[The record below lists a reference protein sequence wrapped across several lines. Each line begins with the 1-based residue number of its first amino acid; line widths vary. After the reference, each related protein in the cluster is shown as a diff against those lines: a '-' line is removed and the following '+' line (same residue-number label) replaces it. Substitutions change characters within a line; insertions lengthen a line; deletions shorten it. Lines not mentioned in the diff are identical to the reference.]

1 MSTVVS
7 IARKEFRSYFQSA
20 IAYIFITLFLV
31 LSGWIF
37 FSSFFV
43 MNQATLRDFFD
54 LVPLVFLFFIPAV
67 TMRMWAEEQKLGT
80 AEILLTFPV
89 RDRDV
94 VLGKFFASFVFVG
107 LAVLLTFPLAITAIA
122 LGDPDNGAMIGGYLG
137 CLLLGGAYI
146 AIGLWV
152 SSMTQN
158 QIVAFLISLILCFL
172 LYIAGSQLVL
182 GSVPH
187 WLVPFFANLSLGYH
201 FDSITRGV
209 IDSRDILYYVSI
221 IAFFLFLNAQ
231 VIQSRRWS

>member
-1 MSTVVS
+1 MSAVLS
-7 IARKEFRSYFQSA
+7 IARKEFRSYFQST

-31 LSGWIF
+31 LSQWIY
-37 FSSFFV
+37 FSGFFV

-54 LVPLVFLFFIPAV
+54 LVPLVFLFFVPAV

-80 AEILLTFPV
+80 AELLLTFPL
-89 RDRDV
+89 RDREV
-94 VLGKFFASFVFVG
+94 VLGKFLASFAFVS
-107 LAVLLTFPLAITAIA
+107 LTVLLTIPLAITVAA
-122 LGDPDNGAMIGGYLG
+122 LGDPDNGAMVGGYLG

-158 QIVAFLISLILCFL
+158 QIVAFLVSLIICFL
-172 LYIAGSQLVL
+172 LYIAGSGLVL
-182 GSVPH
+182 GTVPR

-209 IDSRDILYYVSI
+209 IDSRDILYYLSI
-221 IAFFLFLNAQ
+221 IGFFLFLNVR
-231 VIQSRRWS
+231 VIESRRWS

>member
-1 MSTVVS
+1 MSPVVS
-7 IARKEFRSYFQSA
+7 IARKEFRSYFQST

-31 LSGWIF
+31 LSQWIY
-37 FSSFFV
+37 FSGFYV

-54 LVPLVFLFFIPAV
+54 LVPLMFLFFVPAV

-94 VLGKFFASFVFVG
+94 VLGKFLASFAFVG
-107 LAVLLTFPLAITAIA
+107 LSVLLTIPLAITVAA

-172 LYIAGSQLVL
+172 LYIAGTGLVL
-182 GSVPH
+182 GGLPH

-209 IDSRDILYYVSI
+209 IDSRDILYYLSI
-221 IAFFLFLNAQ
+221 IGFFLFLNVR
-231 VIQSRRWS
+231 VIASRRWS

>member
-1 MSTVVS
+1 MSAVLS
-7 IARKEFRSYFQSA
+7 IARKEFRSYFQST

-31 LSGWIF
+31 LSQWIY
-37 FSSFFV
+37 FSGFFV

-54 LVPLVFLFFIPAV
+54 LVPLVFLFFVPAV

-80 AEILLTFPV
+80 AELLLTFPL
-89 RDRDV
+89 RDREV
-94 VLGKFFASFVFVG
+94 VLGKFLASFAFVS
-107 LAVLLTFPLAITAIA
+107 LSVLLTIPLAITVAA
-122 LGDPDNGAMIGGYLG
+122 LGDPDNGAMVGGYLG

-158 QIVAFLISLILCFL
+158 QIVAFLVSLILCFL
-172 LYIAGSQLVL
+172 LYIAGSGLVL
-182 GSVPH
+182 GSVPR

-209 IDSRDILYYVSI
+209 IDSRDILYYLSI
-221 IAFFLFLNAQ
+221 IGFFLFLNVR
-231 VIQSRRWS
+231 VIESRRWS

>member
-1 MSTVVS
+1 MSAVLS
-7 IARKEFRSYFQSA
+7 IARKEFRSYFQST

-31 LSGWIF
+31 LSQWIY
-37 FSSFFV
+37 FSGFFV

-80 AEILLTFPV
+80 AELLLTFPL

-94 VLGKFFASFVFVG
+94 VLGKFLASFAFVS
-107 LAVLLTFPLAITAIA
+107 LSVLLTIPLAITVAA

-152 SSMTQN
+152 SSTTQN
-158 QIVAFLISLILCFL
+158 QIVAFLVSLIFCFL
-172 LYIAGSQLVL
+172 LYIAGSRLVL
-182 GSVPH
+182 STVPS
-187 WLVPFFANLSLGYH
+187 WLVPFFANVSLGYH

-209 IDSRDILYYVSI
+209 IDSRDILYYLSI
-221 IAFFLFLNAQ
+221 IGFFLFLN
-231 VIQSRRWS
+231 VRMIESRRWS

>member
-1 MSTVVS
+1 MSAVVS
-7 IARKEFRSYFQSA
+7 IARKEFRSYFQST

-31 LSGWIF
+31 LSQWIY
-37 FSSFFV
+37 FSGFYV

-54 LVPLVFLFFIPAV
+54 LVPLVFLFFVPAV

-89 RDRDV
+89 RERDA
-94 VLGKFFASFVFVG
+94 VLGKFLASFTFVS
-107 LAVLLTFPLAITAIA
+107 LSILLTIPLAITVAA

-172 LYIAGSQLVL
+172 LYIAGSGLVL
-182 GSVPH
+182 GSVPR

-209 IDSRDILYYVSI
+209 IDSRDIIYYLSI
-221 IAFFLFLNAQ
+221 IGFFLFLNVR
-231 VIQSRRWS
+231 VIESRRWS

>member
-1 MSTVVS
+1 MSAVVS
-7 IARKEFRSYFQSA
+7 IARKEFRSYFQST

-31 LSGWIF
+31 LSQWIY
-37 FSSFFV
+37 FSGFFV

-54 LVPLVFLFFIPAV
+54 LVPLVFLFFVPAV

-80 AEILLTFPV
+80 AELLLTFPV

-94 VLGKFFASFVFVG
+94 VLGKFLASFAFVS
-107 LAVLLTFPLAITAIA
+107 LSVLLTIPLAITVAA

-158 QIVAFLISLILCFL
+158 QIVAFLVSLILCFL
-172 LYIAGSQLVL
+172 LYIAGSGLVL

-187 WLVPFFANLSLGYH
+187 WAVPFFANLSLGYH

-209 IDSRDILYYVSI
+209 IDSRDILYYLSI
-221 IAFFLFLNAQ
+221 IGFFLFLNVR
-231 VIQSRRWS
+231 VIESRRWS

>member
-1 MSTVVS
+1 MSAVVS
-7 IARKEFRSYFQSA
+7 IARKEFRSYFQST

-31 LSGWIF
+31 LSQWIY
-37 FSSFFV
+37 FSGFYV

-54 LVPLVFLFFIPAV
+54 LVPLVFLFFVPAV

-89 RDRDV
+89 RERDA
-94 VLGKFFASFVFVG
+94 VLGKFLASFTFVS
-107 LAVLLTFPLAITAIA
+107 LSVLLTIPLAITVAA

-172 LYIAGSQLVL
+172 LYIAGSGLVL
-182 GSVPH
+182 GSVPR

-209 IDSRDILYYVSI
+209 IDSRDIIYYLTI
-221 IAFFLFLNAQ
+221 IGFFLFLNVR
-231 VIQSRRWS
+231 VIASRRWS